1 MPTKK
6 KRLTQR
12 EKAERAAM
20 KKQLQAEGLLPPDKP
35 RLNRKKFA
43 RETWAEWEEFLKSD
57 PIRAEVSLLRA
68 VEFIAGPELPAV
80 TPEQVGVYKA
90 LKLAVEYNKF
100 LRKLEA
106 EGRDEQTVASSA
118 ILQKTYEEVTEEA
131 SKALHRE
138 IDPLLSGLMNK
149 VYIELLQE
157 TQPGGQIVTYAIDN
171 LCDLI
176 VMGSRGLG
184 ALRGILG
191 SVSSYVL
198 RNADVPVLIVKEGT
212 NE

>member
-1 MPTKK
+1 MLYDNIMIPYDGSASSKAALAEAVRFAK
-6 KRLTQR
+6 DDPGLTLRIVQIIDTD
-12 EKAERAAM
+12 
-20 KKQLQAEGLLPPDKP
+20 QLAID
-35 RLNRKKFA
+35 
-43 RETWAEWEEFLKSD
+43 
-57 PIRAEVSLLRA
+57 
-68 VEFIAGPELPAV
+68 
-80 TPEQVGVYKA
+80 
-90 LKLAVEYNKF
+90 
-100 LRKLEA
+100 KLEA

-118 ILQKTYEEVTEEA
+118 MLQKTYEEVTEEA

-138 IDPLLSGLMNK
+138 IDP
-149 VYIELLQE
+149 YIELLQE

>member
-1 MPTKK
+1 MLYDNIMIPYDGSASSKAALAEAVRFAK
-6 KRLTQR
+6 DDPGLTLRIVQIIDTD
-12 EKAERAAM
+12 
-20 KKQLQAEGLLPPDKP
+20 QLA
-35 RLNRKKFA
+35 
-43 RETWAEWEEFLKSD
+43 
-57 PIRAEVSLLRA
+57 I
-68 VEFIAGPELPAV
+68 
-80 TPEQVGVYKA
+80 
-90 LKLAVEYNKF
+90 
-100 LRKLEA
+100 

-118 ILQKTYEEVTEEA
+118 MLQKTYEEVTEEA

>member
-1 MPTKK
+1 MLYDNIMIPYDGSASSKAALAEAVRFAK
-6 KRLTQR
+6 DDPGLT
-12 EKAERAAM
+12 
-20 KKQLQAEGLLPPDKP
+20 
-35 RLNRKKFA
+35 
-43 RETWAEWEEFLKSD
+43 
-57 PIRAEVSLLRA
+57 LRI
-68 VEFIAGPELPAV
+68 VQSID
-80 TPEQVGVYKA
+80 TD
-90 LKLAVEYNKF
+90 KLAID
-100 LRKLEA
+100 KLEA
-106 EGRDEQTVASSA
+106 EGRDGQTVASSA
-118 ILQKTYEEVTEEA
+118 MLQKTYEEVTEEA

>member
-1 MPTKK
+1 MLYDNIMIPYDGSASSKAALAEAVRFAK
-6 KRLTQR
+6 DDPGLT
-12 EKAERAAM
+12 
-20 KKQLQAEGLLPPDKP
+20 
-35 RLNRKKFA
+35 
-43 RETWAEWEEFLKSD
+43 
-57 PIRAEVSLLRA
+57 LRI
-68 VEFIAGPELPAV
+68 VQIIAID
-80 TPEQVGVYKA
+80 
-90 LKLAVEYNKF
+90 
-100 LRKLEA
+100 KLEA

-118 ILQKTYEEVTEEA
+118 MLQKTYEEVTEEA

>member
-1 MPTKK
+1 MLYDNIMIPYDGS
-6 KRLTQR
+6 
-12 EKAERAAM
+12 ASARAALSEAVRFA
-20 KKQLQAEGLLPPDKP
+20 KDDPGLTLRIVQIIDTDQLVID
-35 RLNRKKFA
+35 
-43 RETWAEWEEFLKSD
+43 
-57 PIRAEVSLLRA
+57 
-68 VEFIAGPELPAV
+68 
-80 TPEQVGVYKA
+80 
-90 LKLAVEYNKF
+90 
-100 LRKLEA
+100 KLEA

-118 ILQKTYEEVTEEA
+118 TLKKTYEEVTEEA
-131 SKALHRE
+131 SKSLHRE